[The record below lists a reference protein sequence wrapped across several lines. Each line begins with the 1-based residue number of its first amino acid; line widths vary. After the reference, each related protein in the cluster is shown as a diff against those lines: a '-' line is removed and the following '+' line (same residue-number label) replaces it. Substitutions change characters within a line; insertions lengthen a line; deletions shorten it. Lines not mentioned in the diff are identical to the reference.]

1 MIDSFLTVLAI
12 AGGVSL
18 ALVMAGLVSDV
29 IWPWLEGKF
38 QK

>member
-1 MIDSFLTVLAI
+1 MTNAFLAVMGI
-12 AGGVSL
+12 GGGVSL
-18 ALVMAGLVSDV
+18 ALVLAGLVSDV

>member
-1 MIDSFLTVLAI
+1 MTDAFLTVLAI
-12 AGGVSL
+12 GGGVSL
-18 ALVMAGLVSDV
+18 ALVLAGLVSDV

>member
-1 MIDSFLTVLAI
+1 MTNALLAVLAI
-12 AGGVSL
+12 GGGVSL
-18 ALVMAGLVSDV
+18 AMVLAGLVSDV

>member
-1 MIDSFLTVLAI
+1 MINAFLAVLALG
-12 AGGVSL
+12 GGVSL
-18 ALVMAGLVSDV
+18 ALVLAGLVSDV

>member
-1 MIDSFLTVLAI
+1 MINAFLTVLAI
-12 AGGVSL
+12 GGGVSL
-18 ALVMAGLVSDV
+18 ALVLAGLVSDV